1 MKKDNKKSFIICGII
16 LLVVIILI
24 VLFLVFKNKKITSID
39 NTSTNQNVMEDEI
52 KSLIEAN
59 YKLSYIF
66 MGNVKTGET
75 FIEVSKQKYY
85 VVMDENII
93 FKSLREIDEYL
104 KNNYSSSFN
113 INIENKDNYNKYIEA
128 NDRLYVF
135 KNNTCQNFPELTS
148 DFNSR
153 YMQQTED
160 GKVLNKDII
169 YIFDNDNKYNFYAYK
184 EDNKWVLN
192 SLDFRCLD

>member
-192 SLDFRCLD
+192 SLDFKCLD

>member
-135 KNNTCQNFPELTS
+135 KNNTF
-148 DFNSR
+148 
-153 YMQQTED
+153 
-160 GKVLNKDII
+160 LN
-169 YIFDNDNKYNFYAYK
+169 
-184 EDNKWVLN
+184 
-192 SLDFRCLD
+192 